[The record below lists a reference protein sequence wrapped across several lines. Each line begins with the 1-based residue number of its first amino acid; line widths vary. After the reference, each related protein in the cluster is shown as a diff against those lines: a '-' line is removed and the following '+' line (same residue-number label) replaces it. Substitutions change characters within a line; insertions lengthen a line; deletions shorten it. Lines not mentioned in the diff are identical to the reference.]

1 MPIAFTPWPDEFA
14 QRYRDKGYWNDQPL
28 TDILNHGHDDH
39 TAIISAD
46 KRYTYS
52 ELRYYSQR
60 LARQL
65 LKRGVRHGDTAI
77 IQLPN
82 EADFYVAY
90 FAALYAGIVPVNAL
104 FSHNRHELLAY
115 AQQLQPRLLIASSQH
130 PLFTNTT
137 FIQELAAATPD
148 LSTVIIDGGAD
159 FAEDL
164 QTLLHEDYTTS
175 EPLPQ
180 PTAAD
185 QVAFFQLSGGS
196 TGTPKL
202 IPRTH
207 NDYYYS
213 IRRSVELCGVTAAT
227 VYLCAL
233 PAGHNYPMSSP
244 GALGIF
250 FAGGTVVMAASPDAS
265 NCFDLIQQHQVN
277 MTALVPPAV
286 ALWLLAA
293 PEHRDQLNSL
303 KLLQVGGAKLSET
316 LARRIPAELGC
327 QLQQVLG
334 MAEGLVNYTRLNDPD
349 ELVYS
354 TQGCPMSADDEV
366 RIVDQYGQPV
376 ADGEIGELTTRGPY
390 TIRGYYNAPE
400 HNARVFDAD
409 GFYHSGD
416 LVRRNDRGY
425 LQVVGRDK
433 DQINRGGE
441 KIAAEEVE
449 NLLLKHTAITHVAL
463 VAMADDNMGEKSCA
477 FIVLQ
482 NGQEVPKPIVLRKY
496 LRGQGI
502 AEYKLPD
509 HFEFIDQLPLTH
521 VGKPDKV
528 RLRAMIEAKQQQPRR
543 DTKAIPEAQQ

>member
-1 MPIAFTPWPDEFA
+1 MPITFTPWPDQFA
-14 QRYRDKGYWNDQPL
+14 QRYRDKGYWIDQPL
-28 TDILNHGHDDH
+28 TDILNHGHEDH

-46 KRYTYS
+46 KNYTYS
-52 ELRYYSQR
+52 ELRYYAQR
-60 LARQL
+60 LARQF
-65 LKRGVRHGDTAI
+65 LKRGVRRGDTAI

-90 FAALYAGIVPVNAL
+90 FAVLYAGIVPVNAL

-115 AQQLQPRLLIASSQH
+115 AQQLQPRLLIASGQH
-130 PLFTNTT
+130 PLFTDAT
-137 FIQELAAATPD
+137 FIQEM
-148 LSTVIIDGGAD
+148 TVTAPALTTVMIDGSTD

-164 QTLLHEDYTTS
+164 QALLHEDYSVS
-175 EPLPQ
+175 EPLPE

-213 IRRSVELCGVTAAT
+213 IRQSVELCGVTAAT

-250 FAGGTVVMAASPDAS
+250 FAGGTVVMASSPDACC
-265 NCFDLIQQHQVN
+265 CFDLIHQHQVN

-286 ALWLLAA
+286 ALWLQAA
-293 PEHRDQLNSL
+293 PDQRDKLSSL

-334 MAEGLVNYTRLNDPD
+334 MAEGLVNYTRLTDPD
-349 ELVYS
+349 ELVYG

-366 RIVDQYGQPV
+366 RILGEDGQPV

-416 LVRRNDRGY
+416 LVRRDNRGY

-449 NLLLKHTAITHVAL
+449 NLLLKHTAITHAAL
-463 VAMADDNMGEKSCA
+463 VAMPDDNMGEKSCA
-477 FIVLQ
+477 FLVLQ
-482 NGQEVPKPIVLRKY
+482 MGYDAPKAIVLRKY
-496 LRGQGI
+496 LRSQGI

-528 RLRAMIEAKQQQPRR
+528 RLRAMIEAKQQSPHR
-543 DTKAIPEAQQ
+543 DTKTTPEA